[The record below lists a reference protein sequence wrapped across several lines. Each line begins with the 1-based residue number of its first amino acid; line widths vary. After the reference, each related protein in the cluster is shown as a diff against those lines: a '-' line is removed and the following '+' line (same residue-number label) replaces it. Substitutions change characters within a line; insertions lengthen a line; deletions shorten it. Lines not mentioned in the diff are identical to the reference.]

1 MTDFWLTS
9 GYHLLDPTEDG
20 RLTVT
25 PAYGSAY
32 WRRPEVAPIEESCTA
47 ERALHDRLMD
57 DPFLAIGPS
66 DLAAF
71 EDQDAADNYRVVAD
85 FVAGLKQAETLER
98 YYAALFSGGSVSIP
112 PLFIDQI
119 VHALLRHVLRDTTNP
134 LHVRAGEL
142 FFRKQRV
149 TVNEGQILVAD
160 DETVEMYSETGG
172 FGSLGKMLVE
182 GSAALRE
189 IELDVLTEENA
200 DLYWPRSDRFDTVLD
215 LTFARPG
222 LDALCRVMEL
232 WIGQF
237 SGLPVRIHPVQSI
250 RDEKW
255 RWHIGLDAEA
265 TALLNDLYNGVDVD
279 AERQENLISLFRLE
293 ARDPEALIPEMR
305 GKPVYLGLSKTAAGT
320 VTLKPQNLL
329 TNLPLSMAA

>member
-9 GYHLLDPTEDG
+9 GYHLLEPTEEG
-20 RLTVT
+20 RLAVT
-25 PAYGSAY
+25 PAYASAY
-32 WRRPEVAPIEESCTA
+32 WKRPEVAPVDESCPV
-47 ERALHDRLMD
+47 ERALHARLLE
-57 DPFLAIGPS
+57 DPFLPVTTADLSGFADS
-66 DLAAF
+66 DT
-71 EDQDAADNYRVVAD
+71 ADNYRIVAD
-85 FVAGLKQAETLER
+85 FVAGLKSAVTLER
-98 YYAALFSGGSVSIP
+98 YYASLFTGEPIRIP

-119 VHALLRHVLRDTTNP
+119 SHALLRHVLRDVANP
-134 LHVRAGEL
+134 MQVRAGEL
-142 FFRKQRV
+142 FFRNQRV
-149 TVNEGQILVAD
+149 TINEGQILVAD

-189 IELDVLTEENA
+189 VELDVLTEENA

-232 WIGQF
+232 WIAQF
-237 SGLPVRIHPVQSI
+237 SGLNVRIHPVQSI

-265 TALLNDLYNGVDVD
+265 TSLLNDLYNGVDVD
-279 AERQENLISLFRLE
+279 EERQKCLISLFRME
-293 ARDPEALIPEMR
+293 VKDPEALIPEMR
-305 GKPVYLGLSKTAAGT
+305 GKPIYLGLAKTAKDTLT
-320 VTLKPQNLL
+320 VKPQNLL
-329 TNLPLSMAA
+329 TNLPLSIAA

>member
-9 GYHLLDPTEDG
+9 GYHLLELTDDG
-20 RLTVT
+20 RLAVT
-25 PAYGSAY
+25 PEYANAY
-32 WRRPEVAPIEESCTA
+32 WQRPEVAPIAESCQA
-47 ERALHDRLMD
+47 ERALHARLDD
-57 DPFLAIGPS
+57 DPFLPVTDA

-71 EDQDAADNYRVVAD
+71 QDRDAADNYRVVAN
-85 FVAGLKQAETLER
+85 FIAGLKLAGTLER
-98 YYAALFSGGSVSIP
+98 YYASLFAGDGISIP

-119 VHALLRHVLRDTTNP
+119 AHALMRHVLRDAGNP
-134 LHVRAGEL
+134 MQVRASEM

-160 DETVEMYSETGG
+160 DEIVGMYSETGG

-189 IELDVLTEENA
+189 VELDVLTEENA

-215 LTFARPG
+215 VTFARPG

-232 WIGQF
+232 WVSQF
-237 SGLPVRIHPVQSI
+237 SGLAVRIHPVQSI

-265 TALLNDLYNGVDVD
+265 TALLNDLYNGIDVEE
-279 AERQENLISLFRLE
+279 ARQENLISLFRLE
-293 ARDPEALIPEMR
+293 SKDAEAFIPEMR
-305 GKPVYLGLSKTAAGT
+305 GKPVYLGLAKTSAN
-320 VTLKPQNLL
+320 TLTIKPQNLL
-329 TNLPLSMAA
+329 TNLPLSKAS